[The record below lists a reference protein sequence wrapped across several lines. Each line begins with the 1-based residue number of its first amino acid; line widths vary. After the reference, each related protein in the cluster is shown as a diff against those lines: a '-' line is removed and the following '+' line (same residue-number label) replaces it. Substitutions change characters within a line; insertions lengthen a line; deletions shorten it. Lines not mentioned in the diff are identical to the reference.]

1 MAKVFHFRSLTPD
14 QGCRISQEAAKC
26 RDGAM
31 VGWYWAGRKDSNS
44 KNSALMPFFSTT
56 KNTWSHSGLNRGFC
70 GTKPVFLNDPHEKC
84 FKEITPPPKKKRIEE
99 LNDRL
104 VRLICY
110 KVSRML
116 AFQTVFCTFSCYN
129 INTLHNQFFM
139 TLWELPTVQIKNVS
153 SRNIHEDLPTALL
166 TQL

>member
-1 MAKVFHFRSLTPD
+1 MAKVFHFRSLMPD
-14 QGCRISQEAAKC
+14 QGCRISQGAVKC
-26 RDGAM
+26 KDGAM
-31 VGWYWAGRKDSNS
+31 VEWQWAGRKDNNS
-44 KNSALMPFFSTT
+44 EK
-56 KNTWSHSGLNRGFC
+56 FC
-70 GTKPVFLNDPHEKC
+70 SDVILPLPRTHEVTRNWTESSVVRNPC
-84 FKEITPPPKKKRIEE
+84 FKRTAWEMFQGNIAPPKRRTEE

-104 VRLICY
+104 IRLICY

-153 SRNIHEDLPTALL
+153 SRNIHEGLPTAIL